1 MEANPKLISVS
12 AACLLL
18 SLAGAQQKGIKYGF
32 TTEHYAI
39 EMAVGF
45 PEPYVG
51 RRLVFYSS
59 LNPQKELC
67 YSADGGTLGKCLE
80 RFVGAVAIVQY
91 SARNRNSK
99 PNDPT
104 TIREYVTTMAQSGNL
119 PDRPPFSKTI
129 ELANGIGSDV
139 QVFGYDESDVKDSD
153 RIRTRRHATQT
164 TWRVYRQELY
174 MNRDLNP
181 FAIVEWKHTLDRISV
196 VRVHSPGGTQ

>member
-1 MEANPKLISVS
+1 MQANPRLISVS

-18 SLAGAQQKGIKYGF
+18 NLAGAQQKGITYGF

-51 RRLVFYSS
+51 QRLIFYSS

-67 YSADGGTLGKCLE
+67 YSGDGGTLGKCLE

-91 SARNRNSK
+91 SVTNRNGK

-104 TIREYVTTMAQSGNL
+104 TIREHVTVMAQSDNL
-119 PDRPPFSKTI
+119 PHRPPFSKTI
-129 ELANGIGSDV
+129 DLANGIGSDV
-139 QVFGYDESDVKDSD
+139 QVFGYDESDVKKSD

-164 TWRVYRQELY
+164 SWRVYRQELY
-174 MNRDLNP
+174 IDREFNP
-181 FAIVEWKHTLDRISV
+181 FAIVEWKYTVDRISV
-196 VRVHSPGGTQ
+196 VRVRSPGGTQ